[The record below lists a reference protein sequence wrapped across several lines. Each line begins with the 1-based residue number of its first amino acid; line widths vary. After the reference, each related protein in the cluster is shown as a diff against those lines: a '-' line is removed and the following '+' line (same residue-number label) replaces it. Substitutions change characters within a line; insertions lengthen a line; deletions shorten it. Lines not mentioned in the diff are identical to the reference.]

1 MSKPQPIVVPFNR
14 FLITSSLLFG
24 LFTLLLIL
32 YKASNASSFGIM
44 VFCALLF
51 ILTVGISFRNVVDV
65 LDTYRQK
72 SLFVID
78 EQGINYAPVGTIAWQ
93 DIEYIQPY
101 LESNKGF
108 IYVYGI
114 EIKIKKPEPYA
125 AKIKPHKRKSFQKFS
140 VLQISRY
147 LLPIP
152 AKKLVK
158 QIAREYGSYYLF
170 RLDEYGLTAAQ
181 LGTIAWQDID
191 DIRLSSEFPCSH
203 GLTIKLKHPKPYL
216 ANIPPHEHKAFLSQ
230 PEFNLSSDWLP
241 LPAKTLLQQIEQEY
255 GSYYQPA
262 SSIEAA

>member
-1 MSKPQPIVVPFNR
+1 MHQPIVIPFNR
-14 FLITSSLLFG
+14 LLITLSLLVWLSIP
-24 LFTLLLIL
+24 LFIL
-32 YKASNASSFGIM
+32 YQAFNASSLGVMIFCVLCFMFM
-44 VFCALLF
+44 VG
-51 ILTVGISFRNVVDV
+51 TSFRYVFDV
-65 LDTYRQK
+65 LETYRQE
-72 SLFVID
+72 SLLVID
-78 EQGINYAPVGTIAWQ
+78 EQGINCAPVGIIAWQ
-93 DIEYIQPY
+93 DIEHIQPY

-158 QIAREYGSYYLF
+158 QIAQEYGSYYLF
-170 RLDEYGLTAAQ
+170 HLDEHGLTAARF
-181 LGTIAWQDID
+181 GTIAWQDID

-241 LPAKTLLQQIEQEY
+241 LSAKTLLQQIEREY
-255 GSYYQPA
+255 RNHYQPA
-262 SSIEAA
+262 SPIKAA

>member
-1 MSKPQPIVVPFNR
+1 MIFCVLCFM
-14 FLITSSLLFG
+14 F
-24 LFTLLLIL
+24 
-32 YKASNASSFGIM
+32 M
-44 VFCALLF
+44 VG
-51 ILTVGISFRNVVDV
+51 TSFRYVFDV
-65 LDTYRQK
+65 LETYRQK
-72 SLFVID
+72 SLLVID

-181 LGTIAWQDID
+181 LGTIAWQDIES
-191 DIRLSSEFPCSH
+191 IQVFFELPYSH
-203 GLTIKLKHPKPYL
+203 GLTIKLKHPEPYL
-216 ANIPPHEHKAFLSQ
+216 SNIPPHERKAFLNK
-230 PEFNLSSDWLP
+230 PEFHLSPDWLP

-255 GSYYQPA
+255 GGYYQPR
-262 SSIEAA
+262 

>member
-78 EQGINYAPVGTIAWQ
+78 EQGINYAPVGIIAWQ

-158 QIAREYGSYYLF
+158 QIAQEYGSYYLF
-170 RLDEYGLTAAQ
+170 HLDEHGLTAAQ
-181 LGTIAWQDID
+181 LGTIAWQDIES
-191 DIRLSSEFPCSH
+191 IQVFFELPYSH
-203 GLTIKLKHPKPYL
+203 GLTIKLKHPEPYL
-216 ANIPPHEHKAFLSQ
+216 SNIPPHERKAFLNK
-230 PEFNLSSDWLP
+230 PEFHLSPDWLP

-255 GSYYQPA
+255 GGYYQPR
-262 SSIEAA
+262 

>member
-1 MSKPQPIVVPFNR
+1 MHQPIVIPFNR
-14 FLITSSLLFG
+14 LLITLSLLIWLSIP
-24 LFTLLLIL
+24 LFIL
-32 YKASNASSFGIM
+32 YQAFNASSLGVIIFCVLCFMFM
-44 VFCALLF
+44 VG
-51 ILTVGISFRNVVDV
+51 TSFRYVFDI
-65 LDTYRQK
+65 LETYRQE

-78 EQGINYAPVGTIAWQ
+78 EQGINYAPVGIIAWQ
-93 DIEYIQPY
+93 DIEHIQPY

-158 QIAREYGSYYLF
+158 QIAQEYGSYYLF
-170 RLDEYGLTAAQ
+170 HLDEHGLTAARF
-181 LGTIAWQDID
+181 GTIAWQDID

-241 LPAKTLLQQIEQEY
+241 LSAKTLLQQIEREY
-255 GSYYQPA
+255 RNHYQPA
-262 SSIEAA
+262 SPIKAA

>member
-1 MSKPQPIVVPFNR
+1 MPQPIVIPFNR
-14 FLITSSLLFG
+14 LLITLSLLVWLSIP
-24 LFTLLLIL
+24 LFIL
-32 YKASNASSFGIM
+32 YQAFNASSLGVMIFCVLCFMFM
-44 VFCALLF
+44 VG
-51 ILTVGISFRNVVDV
+51 TSFRYVFDI
-65 LDTYRQK
+65 LETYRQK
-72 SLFVID
+72 SLLVID

-93 DIEYIQPY
+93 DIEHI
-101 LESNKGF
+101 
-108 IYVYGI
+108 
-114 EIKIKKPEPYA
+114 
-125 AKIKPHKRKSFQKFS
+125 QKFS

-170 RLDEYGLTAAQ
+170 RLDEHGLTAAQ

-255 GSYYQPA
+255 GSHYQPA
-262 SSIEAA
+262 SPIKAA